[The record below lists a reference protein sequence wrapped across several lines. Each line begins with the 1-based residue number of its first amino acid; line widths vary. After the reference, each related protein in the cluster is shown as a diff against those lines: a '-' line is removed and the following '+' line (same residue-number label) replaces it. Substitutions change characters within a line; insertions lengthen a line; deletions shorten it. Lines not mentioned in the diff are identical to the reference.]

1 MPAPSRVRPRL
12 AVAGLASLALSLAAL
27 PSAVA
32 GPLDD
37 LAGTASSTVDE
48 TASAAEAAFAP
59 QLVTVQAET
68 RELRNLVASSGL
80 DVTEHAGHDYIEVV
94 LHTPAD
100 LDLLESLG
108 LPFDVRIA
116 DLVARGAEIRA
127 ANDAY
132 AASTDVSPLPS
143 GRTTYR
149 TLPDYEV
156 ELQQLAADHE
166 GLVRHFTLPHAT
178 REGKAVHGIEIA
190 ADVDATDDGRPT
202 MLMMGL
208 HHAREWPSGEHTIEF
223 AHDLVNG
230 FGTDPRITDLL
241 ERARVVVVPVVNP
254 DGFEKSV
261 NDGLLV
267 DLREVDGGGT
277 VSILATP
284 ANTYKRKNCGIDGL
298 ETTPPLLCDAA
309 KSPGGFGV
317 GVDLNRNY
325 GAFHGGPGASDNP
338 ADPTYHGPHGFSE
351 PETQNVR
358 ELVRSRH
365 VTMLITN
372 HTFSNLVLRP
382 NGVNPTTIGPDG
394 MPVGDAPDEDHMKA
408 IGADMVANNGYSN
421 QHGWELY
428 DTTGTT
434 EDWSY
439 NATGGFGY
447 TFEIGPDEFHPPYPE
462 VIDEYL
468 GAGQHAGKGNR
479 EAYLVALE
487 AAVDPGTHAVLTGRA
502 PKGATLRLTRGG
514 SIPTW
519 DGSFEER
526 VEVTV
531 DADGRFTWHVNPS
544 TRPIV
549 MSRRAA
555 VLGEEP
561 VSTRTWEQPAPAFGS
576 HADTI
581 WEVPDG
587 VDAAQIRLDW
597 PVPDDLD
604 LEVYRQEAD
613 GSLTLVGSS
622 GNIPTEK
629 EQVLLVE
636 PAAGTY
642 VLRVINFLS
651 ITPTYTLTAA
661 TYETDEVVTPGL
673 VEAWTLTCEV
683 GGEVL
688 QRSAVVVDRGD
699 RSKVDLREC
708 EQAARRR

>member
-1 MPAPSRVRPRL
+1 MPAPSRARRRL
-12 AVAGLASLALSLAAL
+12 AAVGAASLALSLAAL
-27 PSAVA
+27 PSAA
-32 GPLDD
+32 ALGPLDD
-37 LAGTASSTVDE
+37 LLGDTTDAVE
-48 TASAAEAAFAP
+48 EAFAP

-68 RELRNLVASSGL
+68 RELRNLVAGSGL
-80 DVTEHAGHDYIEVV
+80 DVTEHAGHDFIEVV

-108 LPFDVRIA
+108 LPFEVRIP
-116 DLVARGAEIRA
+116 DLVARSAEIRA

-132 AASTDVSPLPS
+132 AASTAVSPLPS

-149 TLPDYEV
+149 TLPEYEA
-156 ELQQLAADHE
+156 ELQQLAADHP
-166 GLVRHFTLPHAT
+166 GLVRSFTLPHAT

-190 ADVDATDDGRPT
+190 ADVEATDDGRPT
-202 MLMMGL
+202 MVMLGL

-230 FGTDPRITDLL
+230 FGTDARITDLL
-241 ERARVVVVPVVNP
+241 ERARVVVVPVVNA

-284 ANTYKRKNCGIDGL
+284 ANTYKRKSCAIDGL

-309 KSPGGFGV
+309 KSPGAYGI

-325 GAFHGGPGASDNP
+325 GAFHGGPGASEVP
-338 ADPTYHGPHGFSE
+338 LDPTYHGPSGFSE

-394 MPVGDAPDEDHMKA
+394 MPVGDAPDEDHMEA
-408 IGADMVANNGYSN
+408 IGADMTANNGYSN

-447 TFEIGPDEFHPPYPE
+447 TFEIGPNEFHPPYPE
-462 VIDEYL
+462 VVDEYL
-468 GAGQHAGKGNR
+468 GAGSYAGKGNR

-487 AAVDPGTHAVLTGRA
+487 AAADPGTHAVLTGRA
-502 PKGATLRLTRGG
+502 PEGATLRLARAG

-519 DGSFEER
+519 DAGSFEER
-526 VEVTV
+526 IETTLE
-531 DADGRFTWHVNPS
+531 AGGRFRWHVNPS

-561 VSTRTWEQPAPAFGS
+561 ATTETWEGTTPALNE
-576 HADTI
+576 HADTT
-581 WEVPDG
+581 WEVPAG
-587 VDAAQIRLDW
+587 VDAARIRLDW
-597 PVPDDLD
+597 LMPDDLD

-622 GNIPTEK
+622 GNIPSEK
-629 EQVLLVE
+629 EEVLLVE

-642 VLRVINFLS
+642 VLRVINFAS
-651 ITPTYTLTAA
+651 ITPTYTLTAD
-661 TYETDEVVTPGL
+661 TYETDLIVTGGL

-688 QRSAVVVDRGD
+688 QRSAVVVDRGQQA
-699 RSKVDLREC
+699 KVDLGAC
-708 EQAARRR
+708 EKAARRR